1 MSKFSKVAAAAALAI
16 VGAHAQAELVIDA
29 FTVSQPIAV
38 DTSTGDGGVWTHS
51 TPGNFASIVG
61 GQRDIFVDKLT
72 DIADDGNLGVR
83 AFVSTGGAEGPRFNF
98 SQDEGQAG
106 FGILRWDGANTSS
119 AIDYGGCAVPGGLG
133 GLTGTC
139 DVGLDLTAFGNSFV
153 FKFKTDAGVVV
164 PFTVMIEVYDVL
176 GNVSTVSVDTPNTF
190 QTYQDGFFDF
200 TEFTGTAD
208 FANVGAMQILFN
220 TNDPAAID
228 VDVGIKF
235 IQVVPEPGSLLLA
248 GLALAGIGAA
258 SRRRRQA

>member
-1 MSKFSKVAAAAALAI
+1 MSKFSKMAAAAALAF

-51 TPGNFASIVG
+51 TAGNFASIVG
-61 GQRDIFVDKLT
+61 GQRDIFVNKLT
-72 DIADDGNLGVR
+72 DSADDGNLGVR

-106 FGILRWDGANTSS
+106 FGILRWDGANTT
-119 AIDYGGCAVPGGLG
+119 AAVDYGACALGLSGGI
-133 GLTGTC
+133 TGSC
-139 DVGLDLTAFGNSFV
+139 DAGLDLTGFGNSFV
-153 FKFKTDAGVVV
+153 FEFKTDAGVVV
-164 PFTVMIEVYDVL
+164 PFTVTIEVYDVL

-208 FANVGAMQILFN
+208 FTKVGAMQILFN
-220 TNDPAAID
+220 TNNPAAID